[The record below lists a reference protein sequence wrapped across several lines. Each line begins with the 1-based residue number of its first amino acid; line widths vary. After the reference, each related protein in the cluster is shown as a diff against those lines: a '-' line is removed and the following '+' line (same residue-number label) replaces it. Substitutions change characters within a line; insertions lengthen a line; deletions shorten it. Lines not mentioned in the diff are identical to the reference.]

1 MATGDLTELVDVAVE
16 LGLADETELSDNQ
29 TARASSLISR
39 VSDLW
44 AQEAQRNF
52 VPGTDTVRLKVI
64 YRSPLVHTNE
74 AYVRLSEP
82 PDSVTSVLDDQGNTI
97 PTTEYRLDKPQQ
109 LILFSSLNYPRYPHQ
124 FFGDRSAYLEFV
136 TVTYTHETPIPAAV
150 RQIIA
155 GIVARYVAL
164 PDSTGATAQPSAQS
178 LQAGGGIVTYRA
190 TFADWVTQSVHL
202 TAEDIKV
209 ARSYRYPGSTPIV
222 VGV

>member
-1 MATGDLTELVDVAVE
+1 MAIGDLTELSDVAVE
-16 LGLADETELSDNQ
+16 LGLADATAMSENQ
-29 TARASSLISR
+29 QARASSLISR
-39 VSDLW
+39 VSNLW
-44 AQEAQRNF
+44 SQEAQRNF
-52 VPGTDTVRLKVI
+52 VPGTDTVRLKMI
-64 YRSPLVHTNE
+64 YRSPFVHTNE

-82 PDSVTSVLDDQGNTI
+82 PDSVDEVLDEQGNVI
-97 PTTEYRLDKPQQ
+97 PPTQYRLDKVQQ
-109 LILFSSLNYPRYPHQ
+109 LVTFTSLNYPRYPHQ
-124 FFGDRSAYLEFV
+124 FFGDRAAYAEFV
-136 TVTYTHETPIPAAV
+136 TVTYTHDTPIPAAV

-164 PDSTGATAQPSAQS
+164 PDSTGSTAQPSAQS

-222 VGV
+222 VGT